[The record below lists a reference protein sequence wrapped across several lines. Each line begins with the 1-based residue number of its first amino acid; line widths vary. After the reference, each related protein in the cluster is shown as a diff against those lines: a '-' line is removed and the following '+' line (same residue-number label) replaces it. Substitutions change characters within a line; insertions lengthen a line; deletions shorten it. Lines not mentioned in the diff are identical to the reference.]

1 MLERATCYR
10 DSMPKS
16 YQTITVNIVNI
27 LSTLT
32 ESPTIAHLIAQSIE
46 CGLTLS
52 VTDDGRLAIVGRTAA
67 TPETLIDLLRTNRDG
82 VVAYLRA
89 QGEHEAARDG
99 FDLFVSKSLDLE
111 WFPAYLVRGVD
122 VFYYGPKA
130 YYRATWSVAYILAR
144 ALDRAGVEGSA
155 LLAGVAVIAELQ
167 AYCAQRYAPHEEILA
182 MRDTRAKLP
191 AVEAPL
197 ELPDRT
203 PMLGTATMAGW
214 YARSTN

>member
-1 MLERATCYR
+1 
-10 DSMPKS
+10 MPKT

-27 LSTLT
+27 LKEGNDTK
-32 ESPTIAHLIAQSIE
+32 TIAHLIAQSIE

-52 VTDDGRLAIVGRTAA
+52 ATDDGRLAIVGRTAA
-67 TPETLIDLLRTNRDG
+67 TPETLIDLLRTNKAG
-82 VVAYLRA
+82 VVAYLKA

-99 FDLFVSKSLDLE
+99 FDLFVSKALDLH
-111 WFPAYLVRGVD
+111 WMPSYLVKGVD
-122 VFYYGPKA
+122 SCYYGPKA

-155 LLAGVAVIAELQ
+155 LLAGVAVIEELQ

-182 MRDTRAKLP
+182 MRDVKAKLP